1 MLLLLVSLPVEHH
14 HEMIPI
20 RRSVLMFLSGESGF
34 NRASHLVCY
43 CPFPFMQRKGSEGTR
58 AEAGREAGRGQ
69 EC

>member
-43 CPFPFMQRKGSEGTR
+43 CPFPFHAEKGVSGH
-58 AEAGREAGRGQ
+58 
-69 EC
+69 

>member
-1 MLLLLVSLPVEHH
+1 MLLLSVSLPVEHH

-43 CPFPFMQRKGSEGTR
+43 CPFPFHAEKGV
-58 AEAGREAGRGQ
+58 RGH
-69 EC
+69 